1 MKRIG
6 RVLHIT
12 SNKKAIIK
20 AERIPRVGE
29 TVLDEEQRPI
39 GTVFEIIGPVASPYI
54 VVDVKLKDSQNIV
67 NSLLYFS
74 PSSKHEKRSRR
85 RK

>member
-1 MKRIG
+1 LRRIG

-12 SNKKAIIK
+12 PNKKAVIK
-20 AERIPRVGE
+20 AEMIPRVDE

-54 VVDVKLKDSQNIV
+54 TVDVKLKDSQNIV
-67 NSLLYFS
+67 NTLLYVS
-74 PSSKHEKRSRR
+74 PSSKHKKRSRR

>member
-1 MKRIG
+1 LKRIG

-20 AERIPRVGE
+20 AERIPGVGE
-29 TVLDEEQRPI
+29 TVLDKEERPI
-39 GTVFEIIGPVASPYI
+39 GTVFEIIGPVASPY
-54 VVDVKLKDSQNIV
+54 VAVDVKLKDSQNIV
-67 NSLLYFS
+67 NTLLYFS
-74 PSSKHEKRSRR
+74 PSSKHEKRNRR